1 MSLRFRKS
9 IRLAPGLRLNVSKSG
24 VGVSVG
30 PRGASIGFGQRGTYA
45 NVGIP
50 GTGLSVRERIDS
62 APPAHR
68 SPVQA
73 CSSLQFRVGLEDD
86 GHATLRDGDGNKLSS
101 RLEGE
106 IKRQQGEQIRAWL
119 EEHCEHWNQG
129 IDRIVQV
136 HLSTP
141 SPEVRPLFFKRVAFC
156 EDRPVEPVS
165 RKLGI
170 LDRLSPERRRRVEDQ
185 NEGSS
190 RAYEQQLAIW
200 TSRKVAYEEQE
211 TQRHRTLEEGR
222 FKDVAV
228 MERVL
233 ADRLTGI
240 EWPRE
245 TQVSYTI
252 VGDGALVALD
262 VDLPEIE
269 EMPRQQARV
278 GARGLQVLV
287 RDKSDAQV
295 RREYATHIHAV
306 AFRLIGETFSVLPAA
321 QAVLCSGYSQRSD
334 KATGQARNDYLYS
347 VRVPREAWT
356 TVSFNNLA
364 AVDPIACLER
374 FEMRRKMTKT
384 GMFEAIEPLEAVLRE
399 APASPGAGGC
409 G

>member
-1 MSLRFRKS
+1 
-9 IRLAPGLRLNVSKSG
+9 V
-24 VGVSVG
+24 
-30 PRGASIGFGQRGTYA
+30 
-45 NVGIP
+45 
-50 GTGLSVRERIDS
+50 
-62 APPAHR
+62 
-68 SPVQA
+68 
-73 CSSLQFRVGLEDD
+73 
-86 GHATLRDGDGNKLSS
+86 
-101 RLEGE
+101 
-106 IKRQQGEQIRAWL
+106 
-119 EEHCEHWNQG
+119 
-129 IDRIVQV
+129 
-136 HLSTP
+136 
-141 SPEVRPLFFKRVAFC
+141 FC
-156 EDRPVEPVS
+156 ENRPVEPES

-170 LDRLSPERRRRVEDQ
+170 LDRLSPERRRRVEGE
-185 NEGSS
+185 NEESS
-190 RAYEQQLAIW
+190 QAYEQQLAIW
-200 TSRKVAYEEQE
+200 TSRKAAHEEQE
-211 TQRHRTLEEGR
+211 TERHRTLEEGR

-245 TQVSYTI
+245 TQVSYTV

-278 GARGLQVLV
+278 AARGLQVLV

-306 AFRLIGETFSVLPAA
+306 AFRLIGETLSVLPAA
-321 QAVLCSGYSQRSD
+321 QAVLCSGYSQRFD